1 MTITE
6 VTQRELVRRLTS
18 LAVTLDRLPA
28 EDDRDWLDQPRRSQR
43 RDSDHAEARRQL
55 RELRDRLAAMPL
67 EE

>member
-18 LAVTLDRLPA
+18 LVVTLDRLPA
-28 EDDRDWLDQPRRSQR
+28 EDDRDWLDHRRRSER
-43 RDSDHAEARRQL
+43 RNENHAQARRQL
-55 RELRDRLAAMPL
+55 RELRDRLSAMEL